1 MTVQGKGRKKEK
13 IASTGYMQNKL
24 VVGAG
29 EEGCCW
35 GKNEGAGKKM
45 EKGGWG
51 KGVNYIKNRLK
62 CLKFA
67 SSD

>member
-1 MTVQGKGRKKEK
+1 MKKGEDC
-13 IASTGYMQNKL
+13 INLVYIMQNKL

-35 GKNEGAGKKM
+35 GKNEGAGDKM

-51 KGVNYIKNRLK
+51 KGVNYIKNRVK